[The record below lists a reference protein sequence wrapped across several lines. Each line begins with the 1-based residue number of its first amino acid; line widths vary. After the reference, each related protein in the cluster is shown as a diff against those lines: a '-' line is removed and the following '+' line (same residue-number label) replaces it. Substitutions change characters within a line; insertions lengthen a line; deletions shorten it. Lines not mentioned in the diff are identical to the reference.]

1 MVRWASHLNR
11 CALLLAISLSPLAH
25 ARAQALPA
33 AAAAPRPTEAA
44 LFTPPAPVPPAV
56 AIRDAEGRVTI
67 RAIRLSEGLRVDG
80 RLDEAIY
87 QLIPAIGGFEQI
99 EPNAGE
105 PATEKTDVW
114 IFFDREFVY
123 VSVRCWDSA
132 PEERWVVNGI
142 VRDSSSIPRSENI
155 AFFFDTF
162 YSRRN
167 ASVFE
172 INADGGI
179 WDGEITNERFSG
191 SSWNPVWSYRE
202 GRFDGGWTAET
213 AIPFKSLRYRPGTS
227 QVWGFQI
234 RRTIRHKNE
243 ETFLARPRLLGTRGD
258 TALSQVSNGATI
270 VGLEVPP
277 GSKNLDIKPYALS
290 SVKKDAAAR
299 PNEPAGSVGL
309 DVKYGVTQNLTA
321 DLTYNTD
328 FAQVEVDTQQVN
340 LTRFSLFYPEK
351 REFFLEGQGMFD
363 FGGATS
369 GGLTPMLFFS
379 RRIGLDAG
387 RVVPIDGG
395 GRLTGKVGK
404 VTLGLMNVQSAAGGT
419 RDAPIAATNFTVM
432 RVKRDFLRRSS
443 VGALY
448 TRRSISTLGHG
459 AGETF
464 GLDAALGLYDHVT
477 VNTYVA
483 KTRTPGLSGD
493 DTSYRFR
500 FDYASDRY
508 GLVFER
514 LTVGDHFNPDMGYV
528 ERDDFQGAGGGFRF
542 SPRPRSSTRVRKFT
556 YSGEYK
562 YLTDGTGRLETRSVE
577 GVFDVEFHNSDRLSA
592 QYQSSYEFLE
602 RPFSVGGVSIPA
614 GGYGFRDAL
623 VSMFLGTQ
631 RRFTGTVTLQ
641 SGGYYSGEKT
651 SLGFSSGRL
660 QVTPR
665 LSLEPGASMNWVNL
679 REGEFTQ
686 MVVSNR
692 TTYTATPRMF
702 FSGLLQYG
710 SAARSLSANLRLRW
724 EYRPGSELFAVY
736 TDERDTRARGYPDL
750 KNRAFVVKI
759 NRLFRL

>member
-1 MVRWASHLNR
+1 MRLPLVAHRPRWPAYVL
-11 CALLLAISLSPLAH
+11 ALVLSPLA
-25 ARAQALPA
+25 A
-33 AAAAPRPTEAA
+33 AAQTPMAVRPSAEAPSV
-44 LFTPPAPVPPAV
+44 LGPPAPIAPAV
-56 AIRDAEGRVTI
+56 ATRDAQGRVTI
-67 RAIRLSEGLRVDG
+67 RAVRLTEGLRIDG
-80 RLDEAIY
+80 RLDEEIY
-87 QLIPAIGGFEQI
+87 QLVPPIGGFEQI
-99 EPNAGE
+99 EPKPGE

-123 VSVRCWDSA
+123 VSVRCWDPH
-132 PEERWVVNGI
+132 PEEQWVVNGI
-142 VRDSSSIPRSENI
+142 VRDSTSIPRSENI

-172 INADGGI
+172 MNADGGI
-179 WDGEITNERFSG
+179 WDGEITNERFG
-191 SSWNPVWSYRE
+191 GNSWNPVWLYRE

-213 AIPFKSLRYRPGTS
+213 AIPFKSLRYKPGTS
-227 QVWGFQI
+227 QVWGFQM

-243 ETFLARPRLLGTRGD
+243 ETFLSRPRLLGTRGD

-270 VGLEVPP
+270 VGLEVPS
-277 GSKNLDIKPYALS
+277 GSRNLEIKPYALS
-290 SVKKDAAAR
+290 SVTKDAAAR
-299 PNEPAGSVGL
+299 PNDLDGNVGL

-340 LTRFSLFYPEK
+340 LTRFNLFYPEK
-351 REFFLEGQGMFD
+351 REFFLEGHGMFD
-363 FGGATS
+363 FGGASS

-404 VTLGLMNVQSAAGGT
+404 VTLGLMNVQGAAGGT
-419 RDAPIAATNFTVM
+419 SDAPIAATNFTVM

-443 VGALY
+443 FGVLY
-448 TRRSISTLGHG
+448 TRRSNSTLGRG
-459 AGETF
+459 AGETL
-464 GLDAALGLYDHVT
+464 GLDATLGLYDHVT
-477 VNTYVA
+477 VNTYIA

-493 DTSYRFR
+493 DKSYRFN
-500 FDYASDRY
+500 FDYSSDRY
-508 GLVFER
+508 GFVFER
-514 LTVGDHFNPDMGYV
+514 LTVGDRFNPDMGYV
-528 ERDDFQGAGGGFRF
+528 RRDDVRGTGGGFRF

-556 YSGEYK
+556 YSGSYQ
-562 YLTDGTGRLETRSVE
+562 YLADGAGRLETRGVE
-577 GVFDVEFHNSDRLSA
+577 GAFDVEFQNSDKLSA

-602 RPFSVGGVSIPA
+602 QPFSVGGVSIPT

-631 RRFTGTVTLQ
+631 RRFTGTFTLQ

-651 SLGFSSGRL
+651 SFGFSSGRL

-665 LSLEPGASMNWVNL
+665 LSLEPGASINWVDL
-679 REGEFTQ
+679 REGSFTQ
-686 MVVSNR
+686 TVVSNR
-692 TTYTATPRMF
+692 ATYTATPRMF

-710 SAARSLSANLRLRW
+710 SAARSLSSNLRLRW
-724 EYRPGSELFAVY
+724 EYRPGSELFVVY
-736 TDERDTRARGYPDL
+736 TD
-750 KNRAFVVKI
+750 
-759 NRLFRL
+759 